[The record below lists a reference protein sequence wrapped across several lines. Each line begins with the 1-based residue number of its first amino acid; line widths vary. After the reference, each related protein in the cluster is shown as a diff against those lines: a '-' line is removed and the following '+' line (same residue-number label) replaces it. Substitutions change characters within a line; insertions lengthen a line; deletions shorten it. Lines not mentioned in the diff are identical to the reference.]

1 MVFLYGPIK
10 TQIIDAVPAI
20 PICVAPAHDLVAA
33 ICEVALQTTGTD
45 KLNGALPSFFT
56 SRKPMV
62 AVPNIGIIA
71 APSYAIAF
79 TAIGVHVVGRHIKEA
94 GVILREVGSKSAN
107 LNIHFLFPFRKFMLL
122 SINYFV
128 FLLYDT
134 DSESTM

>member
-1 MVFLYGPIK
+1 MQYRQFPF
-10 TQIIDAVPAI
+10 
-20 PICVAPAHDLVAA
+20 
-33 ICEVALQTTGTD
+33 ALHQPTISS
-45 KLNGALPSFFT
+45 P
-56 SRKPMV
+56 
-62 AVPNIGIIA
+62 
-71 APSYAIAF
+71 
-79 TAIGVHVVGRHIKEA
+79 GVHVVGRHIKEA